1 MTPRRAGAAQAL
13 LVGLGSP
20 DRGDDAV
27 GPIVARLVAA
37 SRLPGILVVERED
50 PTCLIDLWGGRDL
63 AVVVDAVCSNGVPGT
78 LMIMESGVGSAPLPQ
93 DAWARTGRG
102 GTHAFGL
109 AAAVELSRALN
120 RLPRRLVLI
129 GIEAGGLDHGAPLSM
144 PVGAAVPRAAEFAI
158 GILAEAGAVP
168 KRSGAG
174 TGSGSGSEERPP
186 RAVQEVDH

>member
-1 MTPRRAGAAQAL
+1 MTPRRAGAGQAL

-63 AVVVDAVCSNGVPGT
+63 AVVVDALSSNRDPGS
-78 LMIMESGVGSAPLPQ
+78 LVIMESGLGGAPLPR
-93 DAWARTGRG
+93 DAWARTGQG

-109 AAAVELSRALN
+109 AAAVELARALN

-129 GIEAGGLDHGAPLSM
+129 GIEAGAFDHGAPLSM
-144 PVGAAVPRAAEFAI
+144 PVRAAVPRAVEAAI
-158 GILAEAGAVP
+158 GILAPAGERPAP
-168 KRSGAG
+168 GGGAG
-174 TGSGSGSEERPP
+174 WAARPP
-186 RAVQEVDH
+186 RAVQGADR